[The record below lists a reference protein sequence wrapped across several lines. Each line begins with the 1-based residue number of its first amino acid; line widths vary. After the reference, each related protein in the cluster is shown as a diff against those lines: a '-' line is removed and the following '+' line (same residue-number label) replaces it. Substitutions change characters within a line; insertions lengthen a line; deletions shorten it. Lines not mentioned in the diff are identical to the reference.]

1 MVLSINQRRLIK
13 LLEDGY
19 SLRIV
24 RSVINGTPVFAELTC
39 PGTSLHIER
48 VPWWRVERLLDSGYL
63 GLNAE
68 MPSSASELV
77 PRIRRSSSE

>member
-1 MVLSINQRRLIK
+1 MALSVNQRRLIK

-48 VPWWRVERLLDSGYL
+48 VPWWRVERLLDSGHAS
-63 GLNAE
+63 LNAE
-68 MPSSASELV
+68 HPLSASEII
-77 PRIRRSSSE
+77 PRMRRKSAE